1 MLSRD
6 TYPDDSA
13 LTPRPSVHKRRFFLA
28 KNTDAAKALEYFVAH
43 YAPRHEVR
51 PVLLVVLPDVILISV
66 RDPLGRRPQYLR
78 DVNSAFVRYL
88 NRCLDT
94 SGGMIRPGDPKPI
107 IAVDAESEFAA
118 LLEAAL
124 APTKEITPFSRT
136 WCGTIFTPED
146 AGEWKTAERPEKVN
160 PKTYP
165 AKKIDYQV
173 AKPELQDGDSYH
185 QIQTRFRTHRRAAEA
200 RLQAQAQKTGKRFI
214 GPDAPELFD
223 PNFLPEKALFE
234 PSDNRLR
241 GARQRAAVARARS
254 KNYRVRYRE
263 CVGDLRAGR
272 TGIVWPAG
280 TNFHHVINGFQR
292 DPAGRLAPL
301 LE

>member
-1 MLSRD
+1 MLARD
-6 TYPDDSA
+6 NYPDDSGIV
-13 LTPRPSVHKRRFFLA
+13 PRPSVHKRRFFLA
-28 KNTDAAKALEYFVAH
+28 KGTDSVKALEYFVAH

-107 IAVDAESEFAA
+107 IAVDADSEFAA

-124 APTKEITPFSRT
+124 APTQEITPFSRT

-146 AGEWKTAERPEKVN
+146 AGEWRTAERPEKVN

-165 AKKIDYQV
+165 AEAIDYQI
-173 AKPELQDGDSYH
+173 AKPEFQDGDSFH
-185 QIQTRFRTHRRAAEA
+185 QIKTRFRTHRRAAEA

-214 GPDAPELFD
+214 GANAPELFD
-223 PNFLPEKALFE
+223 PNFLPKEPLFE
-234 PSDNRLR
+234 PSEDRLR
-241 GARQRAAVARARS
+241 GAPELVAVARVRS
-254 KNYRVRYRE
+254 KNYHVRYRE
-263 CVGDLRAGR
+263 CVRDLRAGR
-272 TGIVWPAG
+272 IGILWPAG
-280 TNFHHVINGFQR
+280 TNFHHVINGFPR
-292 DPAGRLAPL
+292 DPAGRLTPL
-301 LE
+301 ME